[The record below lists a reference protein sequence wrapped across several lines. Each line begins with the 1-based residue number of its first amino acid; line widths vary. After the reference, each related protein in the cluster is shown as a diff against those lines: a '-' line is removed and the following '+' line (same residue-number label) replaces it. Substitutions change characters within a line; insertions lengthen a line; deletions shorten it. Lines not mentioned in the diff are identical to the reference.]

1 MTNTLLYSLKPILQW
16 VPRVEKPK
24 TLLKRKQKVLWTG
37 ITVFLYLV
45 CSQIPIYGSPYISQ
59 SDPLFF
65 IRQILASNKGSL
77 MELGISP
84 IITSG
89 MFLSSL
95 IHSKAITFDR
105 SIPQDVKLLEQLE
118 KLLSI
123 IVSFCTSFVY
133 VTTGMYGPLAELGF
147 LNAFLIVMQLTFACV
162 LVIYWDEMLT
172 KGYGIGSG
180 QNLFLVT
187 NICESFFWKLFSPV
201 TIKTQ
206 SGIQFEGIAVA
217 LFQFVVQKKSL
228 LLGLKLALFRGNL
241 INLSNVIVTVV
252 IFLFVLYIQNFHVN
266 LPIYHK

>member
-1 MTNTLLYSLKPILQW
+1 
-16 VPRVEKPK
+16 
-24 TLLKRKQKVLWTG
+24 
-37 ITVFLYLV
+37 
-45 CSQIPIYGSPYISQ
+45 
-59 SDPLFF
+59 
-65 IRQILASNKGSL
+65 
-77 MELGISP
+77 
-84 IITSG
+84 
-89 MFLSSL
+89 
-95 IHSKAITFDR
+95 
-105 SIPQDVKLLEQLE
+105 
-118 KLLSI
+118 
-123 IVSFCTSFVY
+123 
-133 VTTGMYGPLAELGF
+133 MYGPLKELGF

-217 LFQFVVQKKSL
+217 LFQFIVQKKSL

-241 INLSNVIVTVV
+241 VNLSNVIVTAV

-266 LPIYHK
+266 LPIYYKQHGG